1 MVQRLDVVPGVGIDF
16 GLLGEILLVALGLY
30 VVSSLLLWWQGYLLN
45 GAVQRSIY
53 RMRNEV
59 QTKINRLPL
68 SYFDRSPRGELLSR
82 VTNDIDNISQ
92 ALQQTLSQLLTSLL
106 TVVGVVIMMFVVSP
120 TAGPDRLD
128 HHPGLGAGDRP
139 DRQAGA
145 EAVRRPVA
153 DDR

>member
-1 MVQRLDVVPGVGIDF
+1 MVQRLDVVPGMGIDF
-16 GLLGEILLVALGLY
+16 GQLGEILMLALVLY
-30 VVSSLLLWWQGYLLN
+30 VVSSLLLFWQGYLLN
-45 GAVQRSIY
+45 GAVQRSIF

-68 SYFDRSPRGELLSR
+68 SHFDRSPRGELLSR

-120 TAGPDRLD
+120 TWP
-128 HHPGLGAGDRP
+128 
-139 DRQAGA
+139 
-145 EAVRRPVA
+145 
-153 DDR
+153 